1 MHPSQLLAVVAATL
15 TMAAPSVEKRGTIGH
30 DKVKG
35 FKEAVQDG
43 AVGKARRLTIVL
55 VLKFKPYLKV
65 EHGCVPFPAVDADG
79 NTGGG
84 LKDTGSPSS
93 KCSSSPGQVYARGE
107 QLDKEYAIM
116 YSWYMPKDHLGPGTG
131 HRHDWEGIVVF
142 LDDVKA
148 KEPKIKGVSTSAH
161 GKWKRDNKP
170 PLDGSRPKIAY
181 YLDGITHSVK
191 TTGAKG
197 GSQPLID
204 WEKMGPKARE
214 ALRNTDFGKA
224 VCPFKDDKFKDNLKK
239 AQ

>member
-43 AVGKARRLTIVL
+43 AVGKAS
-55 VLKFKPYLKV
+55 
-65 EHGCVPFPAVDADG
+65 
-79 NTGGG
+79 GG

-107 QLDKEYAIM
+107 QLGKEYAIM

>member
-43 AVGKARRLTIVL
+43 AVGKAS
-55 VLKFKPYLKV
+55 V
-65 EHGCVPFPAVDADG
+65 EIQAVSQGRAWMRPVPAVDADG

-107 QLDKEYAIM
+107 QLGKEYAIM